1 MKKTW
6 LKKIESKFIKQLK
19 EDTDV
24 IVFHKKQTNM
34 NPPRPAPFGIRL
46 NPNTKLLLEKK
57 AKLKG
62 IKLHAYCKDVLTK
75 HADRK

>member
-1 MKKTW
+1 M
-6 LKKIESKFIKQLK
+6 IKQ
-19 EDTDV
+19 
-24 IVFHKKQTNM
+24 
-34 NPPRPAPFGIRL
+34 PSRPAPFGIRL

-62 IKLHAYCKDVLTK
+62 LKLHAYCKDVLTK

>member
-1 MKKTW
+1 M
-6 LKKIESKFIKQLK
+6 IKQP
-19 EDTDV
+19 T
-24 IVFHKKQTNM
+24 
-34 NPPRPAPFGIRL
+34 RPAPFGIRL
-46 NPNTKLLLEKK
+46 TPNTKLLLEKK

>member
-1 MKKTW
+1 MQMRLRKHLI
-6 LKKIESKFIKQLK
+6 LKLYNMIK
-19 EDTDV
+19 
-24 IVFHKKQTNM
+24 
-34 NPPRPAPFGIRL
+34 RPAPFGIRL

-62 IKLHAYCKDVLTK
+62 LKLHAYCKDVLTK